1 MSKPS
6 ATTGQALDVDR
17 VVVRYGQAVA
27 VDGVSLRVPPGGR
40 IAVLGPN
47 GAGKS
52 TLLKAIAGLVPLAAG
67 RIEWGGQD
75 ISRQKVHDRVKLGI
89 SLVPEGRRIFPTL
102 KVSDNLRVAGFI
114 SPRQVVQRR
123 EEVYDLFPVLR
134 ERGPVPAAQLSGGEA
149 QMLAIG
155 QAMMAG
161 PGIVLLDEPSMGLAP
176 IAVQTLLRTMGQLA
190 DSGISVLLVEQ
201 SVRLAMSFAE
211 SIYVLSRG
219 TVRLAEAVSGQHD
232 EEAFRTAYFGG
243 TLPNGASDGRPFG
256 SSVDPDSSM

>member
-1 MSKPS
+1 MSDGS
-6 ATTGQALDVDR
+6 AASGRALDVTG

-27 VDGVSLRVPPGGR
+27 VDGVSLSVPPGGR

-67 RIEWGGQD
+67 RIEWGGAD
-75 ISRQKVHDRVKLGI
+75 ISRRKVHERVKLGI
-89 SLVPEGRRIFPTL
+89 SLVPEGRRIFPSL

-114 SPRQVVQRR
+114 SPRKMGQRR
-123 EEVYDLFPVLR
+123 EEVYNLFPVLR
-134 ERGPVPAAQLSGGEA
+134 SRGPVPAAQLSGGEA

-161 PGIVLLDEPSMGLAP
+161 PGIVLLDEPSLGLAP
-176 IAVQTLLRTMGQLA
+176 IAVQTLLRTMGELA

-201 SVRLAMSFAE
+201 SVRLAMNFAE
-211 SIYVLSRG
+211 RVYVLSRG
-219 TVRLAEAVSGQHD
+219 TVRLAETVSAELD

-243 TLPNGASDGRPFG
+243 ALEVDAGDGDSFR
-256 SSVDPDSSM
+256 SSVDPDYSL

>member
-1 MSKPS
+1 MSEPAV
-6 ATTGQALDVDR
+6 ATRRALEVHG

-27 VDGVSLRVPPGGR
+27 VDGVSLNVPPGGR

-67 RIEWGGQD
+67 RIQWGGLD
-75 ISRQKVHDRVKLGI
+75 ISRRKVHDRVKLGI
-89 SLVPEGRRIFPTL
+89 SLVPEGRRVFPTL

-114 SPRQVVQRR
+114 EPRRMSRRR
-123 EEVYDLFPVLR
+123 EEVYNLFPVLR
-134 ERGPVPAAQLSGGEA
+134 ERAPVPAAQLSGGEA

-161 PGIVLLDEPSMGLAP
+161 PEIVLLDEPSLGLAP
-176 IAVQTLLRTMGQLA
+176 IAVQTLLRTMGELA

-211 SIYVLSRG
+211 SVYVLSRG
-219 TVRLAEAVSGQHD
+219 TVRMAERVSADHD

-243 TLPNGASDGRPFG
+243 TLDPGGRNDESVS
-256 SSVDPDSSM
+256 SSVDPDFSL